1 MFTRELGACA
11 KHLPVGSPPVL
22 VAHPIIGEIGKVIP
36 GKGFKPSMSKRS
48 LDALLKDE
56 EAFKRDAKRLLL
68 LGEKLFYDERGAIA
82 SWDNIVASRAGGKAD
97 DFIGFKA
104 SQTTVANVWSSFA
117 RSTGV
122 PGAMSY
128 TAIPGAV
135 MNRASAGAWPLT
147 NPVAPDK
154 KYLLNMG
161 VNHATGTNIAMLVD
175 LLVTAGNI
183 NANLN
188 TSQAIN
194 TPALTR
200 YTDGAGVMMTL
211 EVTTAVGATASN
223 VTVGYTNSAGTA
235 GRSTADIAMT
245 ASAIAN
251 RLQPVAA
258 GPFIT
263 LAAGDLGVR
272 SVQTVQFSA
281 AMGAGVCALH
291 LYKPLILVPTLLT
304 TAFVEKS
311 SPSMM
316 SSLLELPVGTDSQLG
331 CLTFFVLTSTTST
344 GLQTYDIRTV
354 AG

>member
-1 MFTRELGACA
+1 M
-11 KHLPVGSPPVL
+11 
-22 VAHPIIGEIGKVIP
+22 
-36 GKGFKPSMSKRS
+36 
-48 LDALLKDE
+48 
-56 EAFKRDAKRLLL
+56 
-68 LGEKLFYDERGAIA
+68 
-82 SWDNIVASRAGGKAD
+82 ASRAGGKAD

-104 SQTTVANVWSSFA
+104 SHTTVANTWSAFA
-117 RSTGV
+117 RDAGV
-122 PGAMSY
+122 PGALTYSN
-128 TAIPGAV
+128 IPGAV
-135 MNRASAGAWPLT
+135 MNRANAGAWPLT
-147 NPVAPDK
+147 NPVNPDK

-161 VNHATGTNIAMLVD
+161 VNHATGTNIALLVD

-183 NANLN
+183 SANLN

-200 YTDGAGVMMTL
+200 YTDGVGVMMTL
-211 EVTTAVGATASN
+211 EVTTAVGSTASN
-223 VTVGYTNSAGTA
+223 VTITYTDNAGNTGNSTGA
-235 GRSTADIAMT
+235 IAMT
-245 ASAIAN
+245 ASAIAS

-291 LYKPLILVPTLLT
+291 LYKPLIFVPTLLT

-316 SSLLELPVGTDSQLG
+316 SSLLELPVGTDNQLG